1 MEGDIERD
9 SLGGI
14 CRERDIYGEM
24 YKEMEWDIERCNRLH
39 CVMQCILVHYTLYAI
54 HYTLYSTL
62 YVLYSVLE

>member
-24 YKEMEWDIERCNRLH
+24 YKEMEGDIERD
-39 CVMQCILVHYTLYAI
+39 M
-54 HYTLYSTL
+54 
-62 YVLYSVLE
+62 